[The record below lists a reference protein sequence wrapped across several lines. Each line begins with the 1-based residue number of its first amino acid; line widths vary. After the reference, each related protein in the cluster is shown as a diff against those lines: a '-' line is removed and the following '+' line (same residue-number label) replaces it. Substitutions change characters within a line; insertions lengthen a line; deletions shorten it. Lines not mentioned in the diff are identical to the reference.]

1 MVSVSKHL
9 ILYKGLVTLIFDHTN
24 YNRNGVLKMGWII
37 TFLVGAI
44 IGAIASSITVDT
56 PSSRGKLTN
65 VSGILATKGEVHF
78 WYR

>member
-56 PSSRGKLTN
+56 PSSRGQLTN